1 MRIEIFDLRLFMLV
15 ADHSN
20 LTKGAELSALSVP
33 AASMRLK
40 RLEAAVGVTLFHR
53 TSHGV
58 ELTSGGRVM
67 LEHARRISRQVDTMM
82 LDLRDHAGDAQ
93 VHIRLF
99 ATTVAMATTLPA
111 QIGRFINDHPKVIVD
126 VVERRST
133 EVMSALLEG
142 RADIGVLNANNVG
155 GAVEQYTFARE
166 RLLLAVPKG
175 HRFAMRPSIRFNE
188 TLDEQHIN
196 MPMGSSVGSALPEIA
211 AAAGL
216 KRVAGTRVS
225 GFESLCRL
233 VEMGIGVGAVPQ
245 ATANRL
251 RGLVEIDFVPLEDPW
266 ADITVKLVTRED
278 VPLPRL
284 ARELFDRLR
293 ATGGDA

>member
-1 MRIEIFDLRLFMLV
+1 MRIEIFDLRLFIHV
-15 ADHSN
+15 AEHSS
-20 LTKGAELSALSVP
+20 LTKGADLAALSVP

-40 RLEAAVGVTLFHR
+40 RLEASVGTTLFRR
-53 TSHGV
+53 TPHGV
-58 ELTSGGRVM
+58 ELTTGGQVM
-67 LEHARRISRQVDTMM
+67 LEHARRISRQLDTMM
-82 LDLRDHAGDAQ
+82 FDLREHAGEAQ
-93 VHIRLF
+93 IHIRLF

-111 QIGRFINDHPKVIVD
+111 EVGRFINENPRVIVD

-133 EVMSALLEG
+133 EVMAAVLEG
-142 RADIGVLNANNVG
+142 RADIGVLNANNVAPG
-155 GAVEQYTFARE
+155 VEQYEFAHE

-175 HRFAMRPSIRFNE
+175 HRFAQRSSILFNE
-188 TLDEQHIN
+188 TFDEQHIN

-251 RGLVEIDFVPLEDPW
+251 RELMNVDFVPLDDDF
-266 ADITVKLVTRED
+266 AKIAVKIVARQD
-278 VPLPRL
+278 VPLPRI

-293 ATGGDA
+293 TKGGGA